1 MADTVFLPILKDNHD
16 PHYRYKMPKL
26 TAKVEGNGNGIKTVL
41 TNISAVAKSLGR
53 PASYPTK
60 YFGCEL
66 GAQTQMQ
73 VQDDLYIVNGSHDPD
88 RLLNLLYAFIKR
100 FVLCPKC
107 SNPETDLSVTGNGVI
122 NQKCNACG
130 HANVIAR
137 GSHRLTT
144 FIVSHPPSGSQNTT
158 AAAATTGGSGE
169 KQNGAGTKEKSGG
182 KSEKKSTSKKVKIQ
196 IIFLINFKCFS
207 FKIILISSGFIFI
220 FKDWQ

>member
-41 TNISAVAKSLGR
+41 TNITAVARSLGR

-66 GAQTQMQ
+66 GAQTQM
-73 VQDDLYIVNGSHDPD
+73 QDDLYIVNGSHDPD

-107 SNPETDLSVTGNGVI
+107 SNPETDLCVSASGVI

-144 FIVSHPPSGSQNTT
+144 FIVSHPPNGSQNTT
-158 AAAATTGGSGE
+158 ATAAATATGSGE
-169 KQNGAGTKEKSGG
+169 KQNGTKEKG

-196 IIFLINFKCFS
+196 IF
-207 FKIILISSGFIFI
+207 
-220 FKDWQ
+220 